1 MGVGIQ
7 VGCDEREKREDVYR
21 LSETA
26 ERRGWK
32 RRWEREKHTIGVYQ
46 GYWAIRHTL
55 HSYATPN
62 ELLFLATKCFS
73 SSFSSSSSSPFIHS
87 MGAISWRVIPIILE
101 ISMVDSDHSRLI
113 ANYKHWFSFFFPLQR
128 ILFSLF
134 ILCKACFYHI
144 FSCYF

>member
-1 MGVGIQ
+1 MKGRRERMYTGWVKQRRGE
-7 VGCDEREKREDVYR
+7 DEREDERGRSIRSVYTKDIGLYVIR
-21 LSETA
+21 CIATRPQTSYCSS
-26 ERRGWK
+26 RRS
-32 RRWEREKHTIGVYQ
+32 VSPPPS
-46 GYWAIRHTL
+46 L
-55 HSYATPN
+55 P
-62 ELLFLATKCFS
+62 LP
-73 SSFSSSSSSPFIHS
+73 PFIHS